1 MLQLRIVSLWA
12 ALLVLSAGSGGAFAD
27 HPERR
32 QKGDD
37 ASAGHDDAP
46 PQRGGLIA
54 VTGTG
59 SATAAPDLVRV
70 QFAVTR
76 EGSDAAALM
85 AELDRVVANVLAL
98 GRELDIAP
106 ADITA
111 AAVEVYPRYG
121 QGEERRMEGV
131 TASRSIQV
139 TLRDLSRYGRLVDG
153 SLGTGINGVSGVQL
167 DVSNRGE
174 LEALALD
181 RAIEDARAQAARV
194 ARGFQVTLDGVD
206 RVDVDGGA
214 QPAPMAMGR
223 LAMESSGRSFSAGEI
238 EIERRVR
245 AQYRVR

>member
-1 MLQLRIVSLWA
+1 MLHLRSVFLWA
-12 ALLVLSAGSGGAFAD
+12 ALLVLSAGGGAFAN
-27 HPERR
+27 HQERP
-32 QKGDD
+32 QLDD
-37 ASAGHDDAP
+37 GASAGHDEAP
-46 PQRGGLIA
+46 PQNGGLIA

-76 EGSDAAALM
+76 EGADAAALM
-85 AELDRVVANVLAL
+85 EELDAVVANVLAL
-98 GRELDIAP
+98 GRELAIAP

-139 TLRDLSRYGRLVDG
+139 TLRDLSHYGRLVDG

-167 DVSNRGE
+167 DVSNREE

-181 RAIEDARAQAARV
+181 LAIEAARAQAARV
-194 ARGFQVTLDGVD
+194 ARGFEVTLDGVD
-206 RVDVDGGA
+206 RVDVDA
-214 QPAPMAMGR
+214 SAPPVPMAMR
-223 LAMESSGRSFSAGEI
+223 RMAMEASGGSFSAGEI